1 MEQVLNKTLLKL
13 SERAKELECLYKVEE
28 AINNAGGSEMKM
40 LRSLLKIIPAGMQY
54 STVCEVS
61 ISFGD
66 DLFQTEEFRDTP
78 WMISSDLLVDN
89 DLLGRIKVVYTQLID
104 ESDEIQFLP
113 DEQRMLDNIASR
125 VSCWLF
131 LLIIKA
137 SENKPGQK

>member
-28 AINNAGGSEMKM
+28 AINNANGSEIKM
-40 LRSLLKIIPAGMQY
+40 FRSLLKIIPSGMKY

-61 ISFGD
+61 ISYGD
-66 DLFQTEEFRDTP
+66 DIFQTEEFRETP
-78 WMISSDLLVDN
+78 WMINSDLSVDN
-89 DLLGRIKVVYTQLID
+89 DLLGHIRVAYTQLID
-104 ESDEIQFLP
+104 DSDENQFLP

-125 VSCWLF
+125 ISCWLF

-137 SENKPGQK
+137 SEKKPDHK

>member
-1 MEQVLNKTLLKL
+1 MKQVLNKTLIKL

-28 AINNAGGSEMKM
+28 AIKIANGSEMT
-40 LRSLLKIIPAGMQY
+40 LFNSLLKIIPAGMQY

-61 ISFGD
+61 ISYGED
-66 DLFQTEEFRDTP
+66 IFQTDEFRETP
-78 WMISSDLLVDN
+78 WMISSDLSVDS
-89 DLLGRIKVVYTQLID
+89 DLLGHIRVAYTQLID

-137 SENKPGQK
+137 SGDKTL